1 MEAKAETSGH
11 VHSFRDVEYGY
22 LEVMMAAFSLLACL
36 VTIFYLIP
44 NWIMEYSQ
52 SWPTPRTFPYTTC
65 TIHALLCTIW
75 LVNSLFGRNVKALS
89 GEVIKMGITLNAI
102 IMILC
107 GVIYFLGYIAGGILA
122 VASIIML
129 VKGPGYWKQ
138 AIIAAVIIS
147 AVYFGFFKYLMN
159 VGLPGGILI

>member
-1 MEAKAETSGH
+1 MEAQTGTVERI
-11 VHSFRDVEYGY
+11 HSFRDVEFGY

-75 LVNSLFGRNVKALS
+75 LVNSIFGRNVKALS
-89 GEVIKMGITLNAI
+89 GEVVKMGITLNAI
-102 IMILC
+102 IMALC
-107 GVIYFLGYIAGGILA
+107 VVIYFLGYISGGFLA
-122 VASIIML
+122 VASIIIL
-129 VKGPGYWKQ
+129 VKGPHYWKQ
-138 AIIAAVIIS
+138 ALISAAVIS
-147 AVYFGFFKYLMN
+147 VGYFCFFKYLMN
-159 VGLPGGILI
+159 VGLPSGILF